1 LKRRFHLAG
10 PPEVL
15 KDEAKSFAAL
25 PTEIPMRLDALLNI
39 DKGLPPWACIEKS
52 NAANDPLPLVHE
64 QMRSL
69 TLFDGQRREPR
80 MFCSRP
86 VL

>member
-25 PTEIPMRLDALLNI
+25 ATEFSMRLDALLNI
-39 DKGLPPWACIEKS
+39 DKGLPPWAYIKKS
-52 NAANDPLPLVHE
+52 NAANGPPPLVHGP
-64 QMRSL
+64 MRSR
-69 TLFDGQRREPR
+69 TLFDG
-80 MFCSRP
+80 
-86 VL
+86 